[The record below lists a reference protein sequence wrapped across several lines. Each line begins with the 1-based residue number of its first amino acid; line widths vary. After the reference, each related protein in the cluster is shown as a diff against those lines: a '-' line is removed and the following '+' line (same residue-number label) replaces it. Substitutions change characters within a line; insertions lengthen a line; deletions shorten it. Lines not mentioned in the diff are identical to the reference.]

1 MNKAILGSLSER
13 HLLLFGAIV
22 QLFAQYELLMQ
33 EVMTKV
39 SGADRAA
46 IMLLTRRLDFGEKRR
61 ALLDLLYH
69 WTVPVDQYDRLSAF
83 LLVPENLSQ
92 LRHDI
97 AHAAWIADQSSSWI
111 QPDWILRIPPSVKP
125 LYPDPR
131 AGSERFIERTDD
143 KMTYTLQGL
152 EDIVNSLAS
161 NYELLVEYLGQIDL
175 IHKDARPA
183 AAAAAAQ
190 DR

>member
-13 HLLLFGAIV
+13 HLMLFGTIV

-39 SGADRAA
+39 SGADPAA
-46 IMLLTRRLDFGEKRR
+46 ILLLTRRLDFGEKRR

-69 WTVPVDQYDRLSAF
+69 WTVPVDQYDRIGAF
-83 LLVPENLSQ
+83 LLVPENLAQ

-111 QPDWILRIPPSVKP
+111 QPDWILRIPPSIKP
-125 LYPDPR
+125 MRDDPR
-131 AGSERFIERTDD
+131 TGGERFIERTDD
-143 KMTYTLQGL
+143 KTTYTLQGL

-161 NYELLVEYLGQIDL
+161 SYELLVEYLQQVDL
-175 IHKDARPA
+175 IRKGPRPA
-183 AAAAAAQ
+183 QSA
-190 DR
+190 

>member
-1 MNKAILGSLSER
+1 MVMNKAILGSLSER

-33 EVMTKV
+33 EVMTKI
-39 SGADRAA
+39 SGADQAA

-69 WTVPVDQYDRLSAF
+69 WTVPVDQYDRISAF

-97 AHAAWIADQSSSWI
+97 AHTAWISDQSSSWI

-161 NYELLVEYLGQIDL
+161 NYELLVEYLQQIDL

-183 AAAAAAQ
+183 AAAAQ
-190 DR
+190 R